1 MTEELHAVD
10 PLMPDETVG
19 HRSGFVG
26 LVGRPNAGKSTL
38 LNRLIGEKV
47 AIVSNKPQT
56 TRNQIR
62 GYLTRPDGQIVFI
75 DTPGIHKPGFALNRR
90 MMGLVSEA
98 LSSVDLL
105 LLLVD
110 VSTRPGSGD
119 RFALDLVM
127 GSGKPV
133 FLVLNKIDKLK
144 RREELFKI
152 IEQRSAGHDFKEIVP
167 IAAEKGTNVERLAD
181 TVMRYLPEGPNYFPD
196 DEYTDQPMRT
206 LAAEL
211 VREQLL
217 RATGEELP
225 YVTAVIVERW
235 EENDELA
242 RIHVVVFVERSSQKA
257 IVIGKG
263 GSMLKEVGSRARHE
277 IEQILGK
284 KVFLGIHVTVR
295 EQWRNDDRMLD
306 EMGIETHGA

>member
-1 MTEELHAVD
+1 MTDLAGPAD
-10 PLMPDETVG
+10 PLASVEPAV
-19 HRSGFVG
+19 HRSGFVA

-62 GYLTRPDGQIVFI
+62 GFLTRPDGQVVFI

-90 MMGLVSEA
+90 MMALVAEA
-98 LSSVDLL
+98 LSSVDLV

-110 VSTRPGSGD
+110 ATTRPGAGD
-119 RFALDLVM
+119 RFAQDLVM
-127 GSGKPV
+127 GCGKPV
-133 FLVLNKIDKLK
+133 FLVLNKIDRLK
-144 RREELFKI
+144 RREELFRI
-152 IEQRSAGHDFKEIVP
+152 IEQRTAGASFAEVVP
-167 IAAEKGTNVERLAD
+167 ISAERGTNVAHLAD
-181 TVMRYLPEGPNYFPD
+181 TVLGALPEGPKYFPD
-196 DEYTDQPMRT
+196 DEYTDQPMRA

-225 YVTAVIVERW
+225 YVTAVVVERW
-235 EENDELA
+235 EEADELA

-263 GSMLKEVGSRARHE
+263 GAMLKEIGTRARME
-277 IEQILGK
+277 IEEVLGK

-306 EMGIETHGA
+306 ELGIEARGA